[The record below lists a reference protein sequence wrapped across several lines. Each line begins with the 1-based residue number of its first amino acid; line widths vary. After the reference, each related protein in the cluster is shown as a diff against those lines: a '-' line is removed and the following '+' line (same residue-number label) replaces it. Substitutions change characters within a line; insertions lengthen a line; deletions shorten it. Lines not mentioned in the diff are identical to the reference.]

1 METST
6 DIINYFMSMLAILN
20 PLGALPVFITLTAP
34 YSQDELSKIS
44 NNCAF
49 AVLVTLLLAT
59 FFGNNILD
67 FFGIQLPSFQVGGGI
82 IIALTALN
90 MIKAENS
97 PSKINQD
104 EIDRQSRIR
113 EIGIVPLAIP
123 MLAGPGTITASIINS
138 YNFTAPKH
146 WLYAVITIVVL
157 SVIVKIL
164 FTFSRNIRKVLGRV
178 ALNVFTRVMGLFLM
192 AVSVEHIFRGIN
204 SLLNK

>member
-1 METST
+1 MENSAE
-6 DIINYFMSMLAILN
+6 IINYFMSMLAILN

-34 YSQDELSKIS
+34 YSRDELSKIS

-59 FFGNNILD
+59 FFGNNILG
-67 FFGIQLPSFQVGGGI
+67 FFGIQLPSFQIGGGI

-97 PSKINQD
+97 PTKINQD
-104 EIDRQSRIR
+104 EIDRQSKIR

-138 YNFTAPKH
+138 YKFSSPKH
-146 WLYAVITIVVL
+146 WLYAVVCMVVL
-157 SVIVKIL
+157 SLIVKIL
-164 FTFSRNIRKVLGRV
+164 FTFSRQIRALLGRV

-192 AVSVEHIFRGIN
+192 AVSVEHIFSGIR
-204 SLLNK
+204 SFLGK